1 MRIATTGRLALVLL
15 LACCL
20 AISACVY
27 FNTFYNAKKS
37 FREAEKE
44 RRKHEETYADWAF
57 DRTGPELQRQRSMQA
72 DQLYDKAVRKA
83 SKVLDEYK
91 ESDLVD
97 DAMFLIGRAY
107 YWRGEYL
114 NAQESFSDLETFF
127 PSSPYFDQSRYWRAR
142 CLEEQRINGQAQ
154 SLYRVLFDEAEEKI
168 AVQAGL
174 HLAEMAHDREDY
186 IAAIREYQA
195 TLEAFP
201 KSAVRAQLW
210 LRLGEALMALENPAR
225 LDEALAAFDEVLRA
239 DPSDDQKYRA
249 QLNSGR
255 TRYAMGAE
263 DEALAIYVSLLD
275 EGRLSPL

>member
-1 MRIATTGRLALVLL
+1 MRTAPLVLL
-15 LACCL
+15 LAGCL

-57 DRTGPELQRQRSMQA
+57 DQAGPELQQRRSPQA

-114 NAQESFSDLETFF
+114 NAQESFRDLETFF
-127 PSSPYFDQSRYWRAR
+127 PSSPYFDQARYWRAR
-142 CLEEQRINGQAQ
+142 CLEEQRIDDQAQ
-154 SLYRVLFDEAEEKI
+154 SLYRVLLDEAEEKI

-174 HLAEMAHDREDY
+174 PLGRDGARP
-186 IAAIREYQA
+186 RG
-195 TLEAFP
+195 
-201 KSAVRAQLW
+201 
-210 LRLGEALMALENPAR
+210 LRRGHA
-225 LDEALAAFDEVLRA
+225 
-239 DPSDDQKYRA
+239 
-249 QLNSGR
+249 G
-255 TRYAMGAE
+255 
-263 DEALAIYVSLLD
+263 I
-275 EGRLSPL
+275 

>member
-1 MRIATTGRLALVLL
+1 MRTAPTGRLALVLL

-37 FREAEKE
+37 FRAAEKE

-57 DRTGPELQRQRSMQA
+57 DRAGPELQRQRSPQA
-72 DQLYDKAVRKA
+72 DQLYDKVVRKA
-83 SKVLDEYK
+83 SKVLDQYK

-97 DAMFLIGRAY
+97 DAMFLIGQAY

-114 NAQESFSDLETFF
+114 NAQESFRDLETFF
-127 PSSPYFDQSRYWRAR
+127 PSSPYFDQARYWRAR
-142 CLEEQRINGQAQ
+142 CLEEQRVDDQAQ
-154 SLYRVLFDEAEEKI
+154 SLYRVLVDEAEEKI

-186 IAAIREYQA
+186 IASIREYRA
-195 TLEAFP
+195 MLTAFP

-210 LRLGEALMALENPAR
+210 LRLGEALMALEGPA
-225 LDEALAAFDEVLRA
+225 A
-239 DPSDDQKYRA
+239 
-249 QLNSGR
+249 
-255 TRYAMGAE
+255 
-263 DEALAIYVSLLD
+263 
-275 EGRLSPL
+275 